1 MACVQFRFECGATK
15 MPFMK
20 SMKTD
25 AGVADIYKA
34 HAKTYLHWIRMGEE
48 VMTKE
53 SPLSQ
58 GERELIATY
67 VSSLND
73 CEYCRAAHVPS
84 MTLHGIK
91 GETLDALLGNIAA
104 APIDEKM
111 RPIFAFVKKLT
122 LAPATVT
129 QADAD
134 AVLAAGWDEEALH
147 AAIAVTC
154 RFNFMNR
161 LVMGH
166 GLKPPDQEA
175 ALANA
180 KRRLEHGYAGM
191 HSELAKGD

>member
-1 MACVQFRFECGATK
+1 

-20 SMKTD
+20 SMKAD

-34 HAKTYLHWIRMGEE
+34 RSKIYLHWIRMGEE

-73 CEYCRAAHVPS
+73 CDYCRAAHLPS
-84 MTLHGIK
+84 MMLHGIRP
-91 GETLDALLGNIAA
+91 ETIDAILEHRAA
-104 APIDEKM
+104 APIEQKM

-122 LAPATVT
+122 LAPVTLT

-134 AVLAAGWDEEALH
+134 AVFEAGWDEEALH
-147 AAIAVTC
+147 TAIAVTC
-154 RFNFMNR
+154 RFSFMNR

-166 GLKPPDQEA
+166 GLKPPDLEA
-175 ALANA
+175 ALENA

-191 HSELAKGD
+191 HPELSKGGQQGV